1 MQALRNGEIS
11 GSLLPL
17 QKRTRIQ
24 PYTLSSSKAARKM
37 AVDNTSYPYCCNNL
51 FPVSCFTV
59 LLCAGLPHAPCSLP
73 LRFVPQNIPHPKHRM
88 DQFFFKRLVNLI
100 TQVVDIDFDNVG
112 GGFEVDIPDFF
123 GNLGF

>member
-51 FPVSCFTV
+51 FPVPCFTV
-59 LLCAGLPHAPCSLP
+59 LLFAGLPHAPCSLLP
-73 LRFVPQNIPHPKHRM
+73 ALTVRPSGYTPPQTPYGSI
-88 DQFFFKRLVNLI
+88 FFQKAC
-100 TQVVDIDFDNVG
+100 QPCYG
-112 GGFEVDIPDFF
+112 G
-123 GNLGF
+123 N